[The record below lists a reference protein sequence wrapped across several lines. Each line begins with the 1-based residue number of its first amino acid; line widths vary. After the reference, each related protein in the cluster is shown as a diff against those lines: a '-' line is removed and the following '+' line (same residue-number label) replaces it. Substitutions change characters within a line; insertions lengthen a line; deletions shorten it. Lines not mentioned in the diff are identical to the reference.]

1 PFSLTFDV
9 GGPIT
14 RSVADAAIVLGVV
27 AGADPD
33 DPATYQS
40 IGRSY
45 KDYTPFLKKNGLKGA
60 RIGVLRNYFGANAE
74 VDQSVNVAIKD
85 MQKQGAVIVDSLKT
99 PQDLIDVSGKI
110 FSTISDLEFK
120 WQLEDYF
127 KTRGDAFPFKTL
139 SDIISDAEKNNVPI
153 NAGVLG
159 RLKTSEAREGL
170 QDPYYQAT
178 LKNGPE
184 MFRRVIDQILKDN
197 DLDAVVFPTSFCTAQ
212 PIPGVNDASYKCGE
226 APISSNLASLSGY
239 PSISVPTG
247 FASDGLPISI
257 SFLSGAYSEPTLIK
271 LAYSYEQATH
281 HRKPP
286 QFLK

>member
-1 PFSLTFDV
+1 
-9 GGPIT
+9 
-14 RSVADAAIVLGVV
+14 AIVLGVV

-40 IGRSY
+40 IGKSY

-60 RIGVLRNYFGANAE
+60 RIGVLRNYFGANPE
-74 VDQSVNVAIKD
+74 VDQSVNAAIKD
-85 MQKQGAVIVDSLKT
+85 MQKQGAVIVDSLKI

-110 FSTISDLEFK
+110 YSTISDLEFK

-127 KTRGDAFPFKTL
+127 KTRGNALPFKTL
-139 SDIISDAEKNNVPI
+139 SDIISDAEKNNLPL
-153 NAGVLG
+153 NANVLG
-159 RLKTSEAREGL
+159 RLETAEAAGGL

-178 LKNGPE
+178 LKYGPE
-184 MFRRVIDQILKDN
+184 SFRRVIDQLLKDN
-197 DLDAVVFPTSFCTAQ
+197 DLDAVVFPTSGCTAQ
-212 PIPGVNDASYKCGE
+212 PLPGVNDASYKCGQ
-226 APISSNLASLSGY
+226 APGSSNLASLSGY

-247 FASDGLPISI
+247 FGSDGLPISI
-257 SFLSGAYSEPTLIK
+257 SFLSEAFSEPILIK

-286 QFLK
+286 KFLK